1 MATIRL
7 LFLSDFTGIYW
18 LMKYINNNLSVEK
31 IKVKDIA
38 KKFGTPT
45 YCYSYKKL
53 KDNINNFKNNFKSFS
68 PLICFAIKSNS
79 NVNLIKEISKLG
91 LGADVVSIGELMMA
105 LKAGIEPKKIVF
117 SGVGK
122 TATEIG
128 FAIDKKIL
136 LINAESKSE
145 IVEIERIA
153 KSKKITV
160 NIGIRLNPNT
170 DAKTLKQISTG
181 KKENKFGVDEK
192 VFFDLVNYVKLSK
205 NIKLKCLSVH
215 IGSQILDHKPYKKM
229 LNVIGKIIKKSNYN
243 FEFID
248 LGGGMGISYEKTN
261 KKLNYQKYNTAI
273 NKFLKNHKSKIIFEP
288 GRSIVGNIGSLIS
301 KVIYIKENEKKD
313 FIILDAAMNDLMRP
327 ALYGANHKTLPV
339 IKTNQ
344 VSKKVYEF
352 VGPICES
359 TDKFTT
365 LKKFQKLK
373 EKDLI
378 VMCDTGAYGM
388 SLSSNY
394 NLRPKAAEILI
405 KGSKINVIK
414 KRQKLEEL
422 I

>member
-1 MATIRL
+1 
-7 LFLSDFTGIYW
+7 
-18 LMKYINNNLSVEK
+18 MKYTNKKLLIE
-31 IKVKDIA
+31 KVKVQDIA
-38 KKFGTPT
+38 KKFGTPL
-45 YCYSYKKL
+45 YCYSYAQL
-53 KDNINNFKNNFKSFS
+53 KENISNFKKNFNSFN
-68 PLICFAIKSNS
+68 PLICFAIKSNT
-79 NVNLIKEISKLG
+79 NVKLIKEIRKFG

-105 LKAGIEPKKIVF
+105 LKAGIHPNKIVF

-122 TATEIG
+122 TSKEIS

-145 IVEIERIA
+145 ILEIEKIS
-153 KSKKITV
+153 KSKKKVV

-192 VFFDLVNYVKLSK
+192 TFYNLVNYSKTSK
-205 NIKLKCLSVH
+205 NINLKCLSVH
-215 IGSQILDHKPYKKM
+215 IGSQILDNKPYEKM
-229 LNVIGKIIKKSNYN
+229 LRVVDKIIERSNHK

-248 LGGGMGISYEKTN
+248 LGGGMGISYEKSS
-261 KKLNYQKYNTAI
+261 KKLNYQKYNIAI
-273 NKFLKNHKSKIIFEP
+273 KKILKKHKSKIIFEP
-288 GRSIVGNIGSLIS
+288 GRSIVGNIGILIS
-301 KVIYIKENEKKD
+301 QVIYIKENDKKD

-327 ALYGANHKTLPV
+327 ALYGANHRTLPA
-339 IKTNQ
+339 IKTNKI
-344 VSKKVYEF
+344 SKKIYEF

-373 EKDLI
+373 EKDFV
-378 VMCDTGAYGM
+378 VMCDVGAYGM

-394 NLRPKAAEILI
+394 NIRPKPIEILI
-405 KGSKINVIK
+405 KNSKVYVIK
-414 KRQKLEEL
+414 KRQKLKDL